1 MREGPENKL
10 LILTHITSCFFSP
23 CRVRRTL
30 QPTAKM
36 ARSSSL
42 LVLAACALAFYGL
55 QSAFV
60 AAPGQALRG
69 AEAFPMSGK
78 LC

>member
-1 MREGPENKL
+1 
-10 LILTHITSCFFSP
+10 
-23 CRVRRTL
+23 
-30 QPTAKM
+30 M

-42 LVLAACALAFYGL
+42 LVLAACVLAFYGL

-69 AEAFPMSGK
+69 AEAIPVYRK
-78 LC
+78 

>member
-1 MREGPENKL
+1 MQIDGRLPENSSDCPCPA
-10 LILTHITSCFFSP
+10 TSQ
-23 CRVRRTL
+23 

-42 LVLAACALAFYGL
+42 LVLAACVLAFYGL

-69 AEAFPMSGK
+69 AEAIPVYRK
-78 LC
+78 

>member
-1 MREGPENKL
+1 
-10 LILTHITSCFFSP
+10 
-23 CRVRRTL
+23 
-30 QPTAKM
+30 M

>member
-1 MREGPENKL
+1 MQIDGRLPE
-10 LILTHITSCFFSP
+10 HSSDCPCPATSP
-23 CRVRRTL
+23 